1 MIANKCIGVGCFFFL
16 GVVGSNLSFVE
27 KVTQRV
33 DINHIVEELQSEI
46 EAFDTNTTVEPN
58 IFPNSQESLEFER
71 IIQKVETKIN
81 NAIKHSPSNLFK
93 AMTIVQ
99 IYLFIVMLA
108 IHQALGSNPRR
119 IN

>member
-16 GVVGSNLSFVE
+16 DVVGSNLSFVE

-58 IFPNSQESLEFER
+58 IFPNSQESFEFEK

-81 NAIKHSPSNLFK
+81 NAIKHQQHEDSCSKFLKHFQ
-93 AMTIVQ
+93 T
-99 IYLFIVMLA
+99 
-108 IHQALGSNPRR
+108 H
-119 IN
+119 